1 MAEKRFRPS
10 PRFRGR
16 ARRNR
21 RFVVSESLIRGKY
34 MDKVRYAWPDV
45 LKFFGILLVLWMHV
59 KIATHAD
66 WNILIFAW

>member
-1 MAEKRFRPS
+1 
-10 PRFRGR
+10 
-16 ARRNR
+16 
-21 RFVVSESLIRGKY
+21 

-59 KIATHAD
+59 NIATHAD

>member
-1 MAEKRFRPS
+1 
-10 PRFRGR
+10 
-16 ARRNR
+16 
-21 RFVVSESLIRGKY
+21 